1 MLCLVGVFV
10 LYFPPILLF
19 SHANNSETLTTL
31 CCNHNSDKVKVVLCY
46 L

>member
-1 MLCLVGVFV
+1 MLCLVGVYCV
-10 LYFPPILLF
+10 ILSSDTLF